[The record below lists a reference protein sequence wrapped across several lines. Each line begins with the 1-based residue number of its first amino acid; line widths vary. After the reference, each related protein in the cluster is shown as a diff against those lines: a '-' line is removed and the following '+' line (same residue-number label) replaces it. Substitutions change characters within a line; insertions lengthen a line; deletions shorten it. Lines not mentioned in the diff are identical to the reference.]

1 MYLSQTMKNI
11 LVILSVSVLAG
22 CATPA
27 AVEQMS
33 VSLPITQTNSAL
45 KNSVGVIEVT
55 GGRETNPMWTSQV
68 SSDAFRRALEQ
79 SLENAGMFSKIV
91 AGSKYQLTADLTRLD
106 QPMMGFDM
114 TVTSTVRYSFIE
126 TQTRKEVYAKVIQ
139 ISYTAKMSDAF
150 VGTQRLKLANEGAVK
165 ANIQG
170 LINDLIALKL
180 GSFKS
185 QVQHPIQWS

>member
-11 LVILSVSVLAG
+11 LVILSVALLAG

-45 KNSVGVIEVT
+45 KNSVGVKEVT

-114 TVTSTVRYSFIE
+114 TVTSTVRYSLIE
-126 TQTRKEVYAKVIQ
+126 TQTRKEVYSRVIQ
-139 ISYTAKMSDAF
+139 IGYTAKMSDAF

-180 GSFKS
+180 
-185 QVQHPIQWS
+185 P